1 MCKRFENKVAIVTG
15 SASGIGRAAAI
26 RFGAEG
32 AKVVICDF
40 NEAGLA
46 ETEQL
51 VKETGAECL
60 AVKVNVRSQEEV
72 EACVNATLEKFG
84 AIDILVNNA
93 GTGQFVPFAM
103 MENDE
108 YDRVMEINVRGMF
121 FFSRAV
127 LPTMMDN
134 DYGGI
139 VNITSIMG
147 EVAGQGQSIYN
158 TSKGAAKMM
167 TQGIA
172 VDCSGYNITG
182 QCRGAR
188 HGANRPDPQH
198 AGRPGPGAI
207 FHREDPPAANWQT
220 GRNCCRYFVPVQRG
234 CQLHQRY
241 YPACGWRDDVH
252 TDVILAMDQNKV
264 GLIFTKRT
272 NPQNKDPVDDRN
284 FVY

>member
-15 SASGIGRAAAI
+15 AASGIGRAAAI
-26 RFGAEG
+26 RFGREG

-46 ETEQL
+46 ETEAL

-60 AVKVNVRSQEEV
+60 AVKVNVRSQVEV
-72 EACVNATLEKFG
+72 EACVAATLEKFST
-84 AIDILVNNA
+84 IDILVNNA

-121 FFSRAV
+121 FFCRAV
-127 LPTMMDN
+127 LPTMMDR
-134 DYGGI
+134 DFGRI

-172 VDCSGYNITG
+172 VDCSGYNINVNAVAPGMILTG
-182 QCRGAR
+182 LTQNMLGDPDQAQYFIEKIPQRRIGKPEEIAAAILFLCSEDASYINGA
-188 HGANRPDPQH
+188 
-198 AGRPGPGAI
+198 
-207 FHREDPPAANWQT
+207 T
-220 GRNCCRYFVPVQRG
+220 
-234 CQLHQRY
+234 LH
-241 YPACGWRDDVH
+241 
-252 TDVILAMDQNKV
+252 
-264 GLIFTKRT
+264 
-272 NPQNKDPVDDRN
+272 VDGGMMCTRM
-284 FVY
+284 

>member
-26 RFGAEG
+26 RFGVEG

-46 ETEQL
+46 ETEAL

-60 AVKVNVRSQEEV
+60 AVKVNVRSLVEV
-72 EACVNATLEKFG
+72 EACVAAALERFG
-84 AIDILVNNA
+84 TIDILVNNA

-108 YDRVMEINVRGMF
+108 YERVMEINVRGMF
-121 FFSRAV
+121 YFSRAV

-134 DYGGI
+134 DYGRI

-172 VDCSGYNITG
+172 VDCSGYNILVNAVAPGMVLTG
-182 QCRGAR
+182 LTHNMLGDPDQVQYFIEKIPQRRIGKPEEIAAAILFLCSEDASYINGA
-188 HGANRPDPQH
+188 
-198 AGRPGPGAI
+198 
-207 FHREDPPAANWQT
+207 T
-220 GRNCCRYFVPVQRG
+220 
-234 CQLHQRY
+234 LH
-241 YPACGWRDDVH
+241 
-252 TDVILAMDQNKV
+252 
-264 GLIFTKRT
+264 
-272 NPQNKDPVDDRN
+272 VDGGMLCTRM
-284 FVY
+284 

>member
-1 MCKRFENKVAIVTG
+1 MCRRFENKVAIVTG

-26 RFGAEG
+26 RFGREG

-46 ETEQL
+46 ETEAL

-60 AVKVNVRSQEEV
+60 AVKVNVRSQVEV
-72 EACVNATLEKFG
+72 EACVAATLEKFST
-84 AIDILVNNA
+84 IDILVNNA

-121 FFSRAV
+121 FFCRAV
-127 LPTMMDN
+127 LPTMMDR
-134 DYGGI
+134 DFGRI

-172 VDCSGYNITG
+172 VDCSGYNINVNAVAPGMILTG
-182 QCRGAR
+182 LTQNMLGDPDQAQYFIEKIPQRRIGKPEEIAAAILFLCSEDASYINGA
-188 HGANRPDPQH
+188 
-198 AGRPGPGAI
+198 
-207 FHREDPPAANWQT
+207 T
-220 GRNCCRYFVPVQRG
+220 
-234 CQLHQRY
+234 LH
-241 YPACGWRDDVH
+241 
-252 TDVILAMDQNKV
+252 
-264 GLIFTKRT
+264 
-272 NPQNKDPVDDRN
+272 VDGGMMCTRM
-284 FVY
+284 

>member
-1 MCKRFENKVAIVTG
+1 MGRKQQR
-15 SASGIGRAAAI
+15 SGKIEDPAAPEGPC
-26 RFGAEG
+26 RFGTEG

-72 EACVNATLEKFG
+72 EACISATLERFG
-84 AIDILVNNA
+84 TIDILVNNA

-127 LPTMMDN
+127 LPIMMDK
-134 DYGGI
+134 DYGKI
-139 VNITSIMG
+139 VNITSIMS
-147 EVAGQGQSIYN
+147 VIAGQGQSIYN

-167 TQGIA
+167 TQGMATDCAGYHININA
-172 VDCSGYNITG
+172 V
-182 QCRGAR
+182 
-188 HGANRPDPQH
+188 
-198 AGRPGPGAI
+198 GPGMTLTGLTKNMLG
-207 FHREDPPAANWQT
+207 DPDQAEMFINKIPLRRIGEPDDIASAVLFLSSDEASYIHGT
-220 GRNCCRYFVPVQRG
+220 TLFVDG
-234 CQLHQRY
+234 GMIC
-241 YPACGWRDDVH
+241 
-252 TDVILAMDQNKV
+252 
-264 GLIFTKRT
+264 T
-272 NPQNKDPVDDRN
+272 NL
-284 FVY
+284 